1 MMNKAMVDF
10 LGCPI
15 CGGAPLHLIGGTEED
30 GDLVEGTL
38 SCVAEHRF
46 SIHSGVPVLIDEAL
60 ISGEDW
66 TLWQQHLEGFQ
77 KRRVR
82 RQQEAV
88 QITHKLGRASIQQ
101 KAFSA
106 FTGVQAGRLLD
117 VGCGPGK
124 FRNCFDPGKVT
135 YIGLDPIILPES
147 AEFPLVAGIAE
158 HLPFQNASFNDVTVL
173 AALDH
178 FKDKEGFFREV
189 HRVLVPG
196 GRFHLL
202 QSIHEAKGV
211 KGRLK
216 YLAHEIKD
224 WTEARLGAANS
235 EGVPEHMTEFELND
249 LKSLLSQFFTIEKER
264 LYEPRLLAL
273 TRLFISLR
281 AR

>member
-1 MMNKAMVDF
+1 MMNKAMLDF

-15 CGGAPLHLIGGTEED
+15 CGGAPLHLLGGAEED
-30 GDLVEGTL
+30 GALVEGTL
-38 SCVAEHRF
+38 KCVADHRF

-101 KAFSA
+101 QAFSA
-106 FTGVQAGRLLD
+106 FTGVQTGRLLD

-124 FRNCFDPGKVT
+124 FRYCFDSGKVT

-224 WTEARLGAANS
+224 WTEARLGAANPA
-235 EGVPEHMTEFELND
+235 GVPEHMTEFELND

-273 TRLFISLR
+273 TRLFISLK
-281 AR
+281 AK

>member
-1 MMNKAMVDF
+1 MMNKAMLDF

-15 CGGAPLHLIGGTEED
+15 CGGAPIHLIEAREEG
-30 GDLVEGTL
+30 GDLVQGTL
-38 SCVAEHRF
+38 GCEADHRF
-46 SIHSGVPVLIDEAL
+46 AIRLGVPVLIDQAL
-60 ISGEDW
+60 ISGEEW

-77 KRRVR
+77 RRRDR

-88 QITHKLGRASIQQ
+88 QITLKLGKASIQQ
-101 KAFSA
+101 QAFSD
-106 FTGVQAGRLLD
+106 FTGVQGGRLLD

-124 FRNCFDPGKVT
+124 FRHCFDSEKVA
-135 YIGLDPIILPES
+135 YVGLDPIVLPES

-158 HLPFQNASFNDVTVL
+158 HLPFQDASFNDVTVL

-224 WTEARLGAANS
+224 WIEARLGAANP
-235 EGVPEHMTEFELND
+235 EGVPEHMTEFGLDE
-249 LKSLLSQFFTIEKER
+249 LKSLLGEYFTVEKEA

-281 AR
+281 AK